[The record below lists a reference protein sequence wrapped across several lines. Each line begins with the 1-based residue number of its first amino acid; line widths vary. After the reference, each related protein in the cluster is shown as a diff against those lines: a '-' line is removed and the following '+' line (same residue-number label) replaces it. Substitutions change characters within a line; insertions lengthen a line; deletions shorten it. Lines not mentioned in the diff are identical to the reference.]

1 MRYDPTIVIPL
12 QNVINSNNENFN
24 NDNLINQNSN
34 ILVQENKSYI
44 NIINLYFDY
53 ANYLWTNN
61 FIKYDEN
68 KRNKFIEDKIK
79 NFKLSDEALNYM
91 ILILI
96 IYIITI
102 IYKIIRY
109 KKIYFSYF
117 FRKLKKINN
126 INQNNLTHQELY
138 KFLPT
143 NQKKQFK
150 EIFNTYEEIKFSKS
164 KFIDL
169 KKMIRINFE
178 ILRAKKTP

>member
-34 ILVQENKSYI
+34 ILVQEDKSYI

-79 NFKLSDEALNYM
+79 TLNSLM
-91 ILILI
+91 I
-96 IYIITI
+96 
-102 IYKIIRY
+102 
-109 KKIYFSYF
+109 F
-117 FRKLKKINN
+117 
-126 INQNNLTHQELY
+126 
-138 KFLPT
+138 
-143 NQKKQFK
+143 
-150 EIFNTYEEIKFSKS
+150 
-164 KFIDL
+164 
-169 KKMIRINFE
+169 
-178 ILRAKKTP
+178 